1 LCDGKRMRDV
11 LSNLIT
17 NAIKFMGEDKKR
29 QVRIGC
35 DKSGGYH
42 KFFVEDTG
50 IGIREE
56 HREQIFEIFKRLNE
70 VKAEGTGVGLAM
82 VKKIVEQHKGI
93 IWVESPVRDGKGSR
107 FCFAIPMSRRRDD
120 AKPEL
125 SHASGYKQKTLE
137 SGEIWEVI
145 DKER

>member
-1 LCDGKRMRDV
+1 MSRRRDDVKPDDFENNDIGAIVKEVVSALESMIAENKINISIQDGLPNVLCDGKRMRDI

-82 VKKIVEQHKGI
+82 VKNI
-93 IWVESPVRDGKGSR
+93 
-107 FCFAIPMSRRRDD
+107 F
-120 AKPEL
+120 
-125 SHASGYKQKTLE
+125 
-137 SGEIWEVI
+137 
-145 DKER
+145 